1 MPKILQMPAKA
12 AQSRENHIIHYP
24 RVQCQRFF
32 ADFMR
37 DTRLC
42 PEVYHCVIQ
51 CDGEREIL
59 YWSQHSSLEDAQSA
73 AQTELASIVDSS
85 IGAVG

>member
-1 MPKILQMPAKA
+1 MPAKA

-24 RVQCQRFF
+24 RVQRQRFF

-37 DTRLC
+37 DTRLS

-51 CDGEREIL
+51 CEGKREIL

-73 AQTELASIVDSS
+73 ARTELASFAEFS
-85 IGAVG
+85 IGEVG